1 MSRHTASAQRQS
13 NVSTSHPAARIT
25 RAALPLAQLLAQAVA
40 LADSPGVGVEG
51 HSRSVDQWKVIEGLT
66 PARLT
71 PQEIERRIGRLIR
84 ASLNGRSATL
94 ASEIVRHID
103 ALCAHPDD
111 RRSAEERCVLR
122 RMAGHWRRLAWIG
135 DGGDAGGRPL
145 PGPSVACGRP
155 IAC

>member
-1 MSRHTASAQRQS
+1 MSRQTVTAQRPS
-13 NVSTSHPAARIT
+13 NPSTSSSAVRPRKVAI
-25 RAALPLAQLLAQAVA
+25 PLARLLAQAVA
-40 LADSPGVGVEG
+40 LADAPGVVVGE
-51 HSRSVDQWKVIEGLT
+51 HSRPSDPWKVSEGLRST
-66 PARLT
+66 RLA

-84 ASLNGRSATL
+84 ASLNGRSAAL

-135 DGGDAGGRPL
+135 ADGEAGGRL
-145 PGPSVACGRP
+145 PEPSVACGRS